1 MKITFINTKL
11 YYWSFERNYVEEE
24 ENKMRGGGKIDEKDY
39 DDDGNDNGRTNVSFL
54 SLSSCTIGNTTL
66 FIKSSGLLKN
76 CSSFWSLLNCVYP
89 IS

>member
-1 MKITFINTKL
+1 
-11 YYWSFERNYVEEE
+11 
-24 ENKMRGGGKIDEKDY
+24 MRGGGKIDEKDY

-76 CSSFWSLLNCVYP
+76 CSSF
-89 IS
+89 